1 MALHAK
7 INHVL
12 QGLPRPQAKK
22 RKKCIDAKM
31 HETCRNLRTNERSLI
46 MTGINIEVIIYGV
59 IFVAVL
65 VLVEG
70 VYLTVFGKSISL
82 NSRVNR
88 RLEMLEKGA
97 NREQVLEQLR
107 KEMTQHLKSQSIPL
121 YSILATK
128 AQKANI
134 AFSPP
139 QIIMLMGG
147 LAVMSYVMLTVGT
160 SASTPIRIAV
170 AIAMGIGGVYI
181 WINNKAKKRL
191 GMIEEQLPDAVE
203 LMVRSLRVG
212 HPFSSAINIVAK
224 EVPDPLASEMGVIAD
239 EAAYGRDM
247 GESLKSLAER
257 MDMQDLRFLAVAVTI
272 QQQSGGNLAEIL
284 DGLSKVIRSRFKL
297 FRRVK
302 AITAEAKWS
311 GMFLS
316 GFPIVALVM
325 INVIQPNYYDDVKD
339 TSVFIPACL
348 VVAAFLVANVF
359 VMRTLVNIK
368 V

>member
-1 MALHAK
+1 MVISAE
-7 INHVL
+7 
-12 QGLPRPQAKK
+12 P
-22 RKKCIDAKM
+22 
-31 HETCRNLRTNERSLI
+31 
-46 MTGINIEVIIYGV
+46 IIYGL

-70 VYLTVFGKSISL
+70 IYLTVFGKSISL

-88 RLEMLEKGA
+88 QLDMLEKGQG
-97 NREQVLEQLR
+97 REEVLEQLR
-107 KEMTQHLKSQSIPL
+107 KEMSQHLKSQSFPL
-121 YSILATK
+121 YSILAAK

-134 AFSPP
+134 AFTPS
-139 QIIMLMGG
+139 QILILMGV
-147 LAVMSYVMLTVGT
+147 LSAVAYVGLTVGT
-160 SASTPIRIAV
+160 AAGPPVRLAV
-170 AIAMGIGGVYI
+170 AAAMGIGGVYI
-181 WINNKAKKRL
+181 WINNKAKKRMS
-191 GMIEEQLPDAVE
+191 MIEEQLPDAVE

-212 HPFSSAINIVAK
+212 HPFSSAIGIVSN
-224 EVPDPLASEMGVIAD
+224 EVADPLGTEMGVIAD

-247 GESLKSLAER
+247 GEALKAMAER

-272 QQQSGGNLAEIL
+272 QQQAGGNLAEIL
-284 DGLSKVIRSRFKL
+284 DGLAKVIRSRFKL

-316 GFPIVALVM
+316 VFPIVALVM

-348 VVAAFLVANVF
+348 VVAAFLVANIF
-359 VMRTLVNIK
+359 VMRALVNIK